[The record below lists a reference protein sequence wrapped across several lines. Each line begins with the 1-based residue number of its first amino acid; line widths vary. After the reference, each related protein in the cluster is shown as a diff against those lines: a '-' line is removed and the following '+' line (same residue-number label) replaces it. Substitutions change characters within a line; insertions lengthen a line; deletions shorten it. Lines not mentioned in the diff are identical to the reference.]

1 MEDFVMSK
9 TFLEAVENRR
19 SIYALGK
26 DKPVSPER
34 ITAIVEFAVKHVP
47 SPFNSQ
53 SGRVLVLYGKESN
66 KFWGLTRD
74 ALRKI
79 VPPDAFPPTD
89 EKIGSFDAGY
99 GTVLFFE
106 DQTVVD
112 GLMEK
117 FALYKDN
124 FPVWSLQSNGM
135 LEFAVWTALEAEGL
149 GASLQ
154 HYNALVEDEVKREW
168 KLPAAWKLLA
178 QMPFG
183 SVASPAGTK
192 EFMPLADRIRVFG

>member
-1 MEDFVMSK
+1 MQK

-19 SIYALGK
+19 SVYALGS
-26 DKPVSPER
+26 DITVPVER
-34 ITAIVEFAVKHVP
+34 VRTIVEFAVKHVP

-53 SGRVLVLYGKESN
+53 SGRVVLLFGKESN
-66 KFWGLTRD
+66 KLWSITRE

-79 VPPDAFPPTD
+79 VPPEAFAPTD

-106 DQTVVD
+106 DQAIVD
-112 GLMEK
+112 GLMAQ

-154 HYNALVEDEVKREW
+154 HYNELVSDAVKKEW
-168 KLPAAWKLLA
+168 NLPATWKLLA
-178 QMPFG
+178 EMPFG
-183 SVASPAGTK
+183 SVASPAGPK
-192 EFMPLADRIRVFG
+192 EFSPVADRVKVYG

>member
-1 MEDFVMSK
+1 MSK

-26 DKPVSPER
+26 DKKVSAEQV
-34 ITAIVEFAVKHVP
+34 TKIVEFAVKHVP

-53 SGRVLVLYGKESN
+53 SGRVVVLYGKESS
-66 KFWGLTRD
+66 KFWGFTRE

-79 VPPDAFPPTD
+79 VPAEAFAPTD
-89 EKIGSFDAGY
+89 EKISSFDAGY

-106 DQTVVD
+106 DQAVVD

-154 HYNALVEDEVKREW
+154 HYNALVEDTAKKEW
-168 KLPAAWKLLA
+168 KLPDTWKLLA

-183 SVASPAGTK
+183 SVAAPAGTK
-192 EFMPLADRIRVFG
+192 EFLPLADRIKVFG

>member
-1 MEDFVMSK
+1 MKD
-9 TFLEAVENRR
+9 TFYEAIEKRR
-19 SIYALGK
+19 SIYALGSEK
-26 DKPVSPER
+26 KVPEDQ
-34 ITAIVEFAVKHVP
+34 IQKTVEFAVKHVP

-53 SGRVLVLYGKESN
+53 SARVVVLFGKESN
-66 KFWGLTRD
+66 RFWDITRE

-79 VPPDAFPPTD
+79 VPANAFAATD

-106 DQTVVD
+106 DQTVVT
-112 GLMEK
+112 GLMNQ
-117 FALYKDN
+117 FPLYKDN

-154 HYNALVEDEVKREW
+154 HYNPLVETAVRDAW
-168 KLPAAWKLLA
+168 KLPEGWKLLA
-178 QMPFG
+178 EMPFG
-183 SVASPAGTK
+183 SVKAPAGSK
-192 EFMPLADRIRVFG
+192 EYSPIADRVKRFG